1 LKDTLNQVYV
11 LNGIET
17 SYFKRYNDEP
27 SHKEFLEKSI
37 EYNLKARNLILE
49 KPIYRTVLLQSDIS
63 LAGLLIERNLYD
75 SVYKIIKRIE
85 HVPIKSENIKRL
97 LISLKLNYFYKIK
110 KYDSCYNIIRYH
122 TNLLNKSSNEDKLEY
137 LKVKFNVLKNLNKF
151 KDAMNVC
158 DTIIF
163 TYPLYYNELIL
174 SKTEDFEYNQKIT
187 KKELS
192 IRLLNEKNKIEI
204 LKNKQ
209 KNILII
215 LTLFAFIL
223 SLAFLILTLKNKKKI
238 QELNKGLALQ
248 KLLLEEKNHEITQSI
263 NYASRIQQALLKQNI
278 PPSLISSIHDSF
290 ILYLPKDIVSGD
302 FYWIFKTEKLNE
314 YIGVFDCTGH
324 GVPGSFVS
332 LMNLNL
338 LIESVKV
345 ANKIFPDEILNY
357 VREKI
362 ILLLNLD
369 EYQKDGM
376 DGSLLFFPENFSS
389 TRIAF
394 YAAANNPLFLIS
406 DRQVF
411 VSEYDKM
418 PVGKSEHK
426 IPFKKHEIKITSG
439 TKIFLST
446 DGFKD
451 QFGGNMN
458 KRLGSKKFRELLTEI
473 SELPLIEQKTFL
485 LDFFNKWKNQNEQT
499 DDICIM
505 GIEC

>member
-1 LKDTLNQVYV
+1 MNIFKIILIFIFLPKELRFAQVNDSIEHYLNYSNKYQSRNSKLAYYYAVKALKLAEQQHDSLNILKSLQNLADVYWYSNQLNKSLETYLKILQITDSARYPAVYAYALYGIGWIECVQKNKFDKMNYLNRSHKIFLLLKDTLNQVYV

-204 LKNKQ
+204 
-209 KNILII
+209 
-215 LTLFAFIL
+215 
-223 SLAFLILTLKNKKKI
+223 
-238 QELNKGLALQ
+238 
-248 KLLLEEKNHEITQSI
+248 
-263 NYASRIQQALLKQNI
+263 
-278 PPSLISSIHDSF
+278 
-290 ILYLPKDIVSGD
+290 
-302 FYWIFKTEKLNE
+302 
-314 YIGVFDCTGH
+314 
-324 GVPGSFVS
+324 
-332 LMNLNL
+332 
-338 LIESVKV
+338 
-345 ANKIFPDEILNY
+345 
-357 VREKI
+357 
-362 ILLLNLD
+362 
-369 EYQKDGM
+369 
-376 DGSLLFFPENFSS
+376 
-389 TRIAF
+389 
-394 YAAANNPLFLIS
+394 
-406 DRQVF
+406 
-411 VSEYDKM
+411 
-418 PVGKSEHK
+418 
-426 IPFKKHEIKITSG
+426 
-439 TKIFLST
+439 
-446 DGFKD
+446 
-451 QFGGNMN
+451 
-458 KRLGSKKFRELLTEI
+458 
-473 SELPLIEQKTFL
+473 
-485 LDFFNKWKNQNEQT
+485 
-499 DDICIM
+499 
-505 GIEC
+505 